1 MRLKGGTIQAL
12 PNSLCHGIRLGFLLL
27 VTVSGNW
34 ATQDAE
40 VGQDISSGRIT
51 GPYFL
56 PGVPRDVVAAE
67 GQTAYLHCRVAHI
80 GDVARVSWIRQRD
93 LHVISAGFV
102 VFASDQRYRVIHP
115 ATSDNWTL
123 QIKYAQQRDSGA
135 YECQVNTEPK
145 ISMAFY
151 LTVVESRASIQGPGY
166 VKAGSTIN
174 LTCIINQ
181 VNVEGLVYWYR
192 DQEILDYEGPVSI
205 LTQEAA
211 EGTTSRLTIR
221 NATPRDSGNYTCW
234 PTSAR
239 PTSVL
244 INVVLEGEQP
254 AAMQTGVGSRT
265 CSTTHLLW
273 MPLLSLTLALLPGH
287 R

>member
-1 MRLKGGTIQAL
+1 MRINDTA
-12 PNSLCHGIRLGFLLL
+12 
-27 VTVSGNW
+27 NW
-34 ATQDAE
+34 
-40 VGQDISSGRIT
+40 
-51 GPYFL
+51 
-56 PGVPRDVVAAE
+56 
-67 GQTAYLHCRVAHI
+67 
-80 GDVARVSWIRQRD
+80 
-93 LHVISAGFV
+93 
-102 VFASDQRYRVIHP
+102 VIHP

-123 QIKYAQQRDSGA
+123 QIKYVQQRDSGA

-145 ISMAFY
+145 ISMPFY
-151 LTVVESRASIQGPGY
+151 LTVVESRATIQGPGY

-205 LTQEAA
+205 LTQETA

-221 NATPRDSGNYTCW
+221 NATPKHSGNYTCW
-234 PTSAR
+234 PTSAQ
-239 PTSVL
+239 PSSVV

-254 AAMQTGVGSRT
+254 AAMQTGVGTRT

-273 MPLLSLTLALLPGH
+273 MLLLSLTLVLLPGH

>member
-1 MRLKGGTIQAL
+1 MHKTSLISVSAYTKAMLTSENFGQ
-12 PNSLCHGIRLGFLLL
+12 NSRGKI
-27 VTVSGNW
+27 
-34 ATQDAE
+34 
-40 VGQDISSGRIT
+40 

-56 PGVPRDVVAAE
+56 PGLPRDVTAAA

-80 GDVARVSWIRQRD
+80 GTVARVSWIRHRD
-93 LHVISAGFV
+93 LHVISAGLV

-123 QIKYAQQRDSGA
+123 QIKYVQQRDSGT
-135 YECQVNTEPK
+135 YECQVNTVPK
-145 ISMAFY
+145 ISMSFY
-151 LTVVESRASIQGPGY
+151 LTVIESRATIQGPSY

-211 EGTTSRLTIR
+211 DGTTSRLTIR
-221 NATPRDSGNYTCW
+221 GAAPSDSGNYTCW
-234 PTSAR
+234 PTSAQ
-239 PTSVL
+239 PSSVL

-254 AAMQTGVGSRT
+254 AAMQTGVGS
-265 CSTTHLLW
+265 SIGSATHFLW
-273 MPLLSLTLALLPGH
+273 MPLLSLSHALLSGH